1 MVILTVVPDREL
13 YPNAPIVL
21 VAAEV
26 RHPAADVLSA
36 AQHAVLKR
44 ALSEHLPLSNPAIV
58 TNVTAVGGAPPQVQ
72 QTVSPRFT
80 SRDRTTSVTF
90 HTGALVVETTR
101 YGQFERLM
109 ELLTVAIDA
118 RLSLGGLDGLERVG
132 LRYIDE
138 IRVPEPS
145 EARTADAVGLG
156 AGGGPV
162 ADWAEWVAASLLG
175 PAPVAAGLGLR
186 ASQWQGITVFEPLD
200 TMAGTSAADESD
212 SRPSGSSWSP
222 GGEDSLVLR
231 YGPGNGYAVDPG
243 GELKRSV
250 PPPGPFF
257 LLDIDSFWTSA
268 PEVPPMDRDE
278 LVRIATRLHIPVRAL
293 FESLIT
299 DRLRQ
304 EVLRH
309 AR

>member
-1 MVILTVVPDREL
+1 VSDREV

-26 RHPAADVLSA
+26 RHPAADPLSP
-36 AQHAVLKR
+36 AQQAVLKR
-44 ALSEHLPLSNPAIV
+44 TLAEHLPLSNPATM
-58 TNVTAVGGAPPQVQ
+58 TNVTTLGGAPPTMQ
-72 QTVSPRFT
+72 QSVSPRFT

-90 HTGALVVETTR
+90 HAGALVVETTR

-109 ELLTVAIDA
+109 ELLTLAVDA

-138 IRVPEPS
+138 IRVPESS
-145 EARTADAVGLG
+145 EAGSADAASLGVGS
-156 AGGGPV
+156 GPGV
-162 ADWAEWVAASLLG
+162 EWAEWVAASLLG
-175 PAPVAAGLGLR
+175 PAPVAASLGLR
-186 ASQWQGITVFEPLD
+186 ASQWQGITVFGPPETVPD
-200 TMAGTSAADESD
+200 TLTAPGPVDML
-212 SRPSGSSWSP
+212 PNSSWTFE
-222 GGEDSLVLR
+222 GEDSLVLR
-231 YGPGNGYAVDPG
+231 YGLANGYAVDPG

-257 LLDIDSFWTSA
+257 LLDIDSSWTSA

-278 LVRIATRLHIPVRAL
+278 LVRIAARLHTPVRDL
-293 FESLIT
+293 FEALIT
-299 DRLRQ
+299 DRLR
-304 EVLRH
+304 EEILRH